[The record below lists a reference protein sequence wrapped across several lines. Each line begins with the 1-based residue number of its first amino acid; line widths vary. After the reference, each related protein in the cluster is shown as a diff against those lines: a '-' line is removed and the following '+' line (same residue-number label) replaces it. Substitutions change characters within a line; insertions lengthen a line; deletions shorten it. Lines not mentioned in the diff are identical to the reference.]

1 MAVQRDVGML
11 VKMNFKCFPGIEQ
24 LEKGQAIDET
34 ELFSLVDFVNARH
47 DCADFRLICLIKALM
62 AYRPLLSPQ
71 AVRAIEGAVLG
82 FKYWMDEPGED
93 GMCYWSENHQLLFAS
108 CEYLAG
114 QAYPERAFSNSG
126 LSGTEHRQKARAKL
140 LRWLRYKFLY
150 GFIEW
155 HSNTYYEEDIAPLCA
170 LIDHADDEE
179 LCDKAAIVLDLLF
192 LDLALHSFEG
202 YFVAASG
209 RCYEAQKKDGAAA
222 DVNDILRH
230 AFGVLKGGAYDYG
243 RISALFL
250 LCKNY
255 RVPEAIKAIARARG
269 SFLIKDS
276 QGLDLD
282 EVRREIPNDDF
293 DDRGMFLWAMEAFTN
308 PESIA
313 MTMDI
318 FNAWKLESNTF
329 LRDLKMINLPV
340 LRRLGLLPALVR
352 ILNPATRG
360 VAIERANTQSYRCDE
375 YFLSSAQAYHPGCF
389 GDQQHIWQATLPG
402 RINVFST
409 HPGSPMFDDDARNFS
424 PSYWVGNGI
433 NPHAAQERNVL
444 LLIYDLRPRKG
455 FLERKRQKIVHFYL
469 PLERFD
475 ELIRSERSIMCRAG
489 ESYLAIVA
497 SARYEEKN
505 GDELLFTGPVTGYA
519 VVLGCARED
528 GSFEA
533 FSRRLMASRLSLQG
547 RSLFLNCG
555 KNYRLDYRRRF
566 SVDGQDRSPDY
577 ARLDTPFARAD
588 RKPREIRIGHDG
600 AELLLNFDERLRHER
615 RVGEGE
621 SHAKR

>member
-1 MAVQRDVGML
+1 MAVKRDPGML
-11 VKMNFKCFPGIEQ
+11 IKMNSKCFAGIEG
-24 LEKGQAIDET
+24 LDRGRAIDET
-34 ELFSLVDFVNARH
+34 EIFLLVDFVNARH
-47 DCADFRLICLIKALM
+47 DCADFRLICLIKALL
-62 AYRPLLSPQ
+62 AYRPLLS
-71 AVRAIEGAVLG
+71 AKAAAAIEGAMLG

-114 QAYPERAFSNSG
+114 QAYPERPFANSG
-126 LSGTEHRQKARAKL
+126 LSGAEHREKARAKI

-179 LCDKAAIVLDLLF
+179 LKEKAAIALDLLF
-192 LDLALHSFEG
+192 LDMALHSFEG

-209 RCYEAQKKDGAAA
+209 RCYEKQKKDGAAA
-222 DVNDILRH
+222 DVNDILRY
-230 AFGVLKGGAYDYG
+230 AFGVQSGGAYDYG

-250 LCKNY
+250 LCRNY
-255 RVPEAIKAIARARG
+255 RVPEAIKAIARAEG

-282 EVRREIPNDDF
+282 EVRRELPNDDM
-293 DDRGMFLWAMEAFTN
+293 DDTGMFLWAMEAFTN
-308 PESIA
+308 PQSIA

-318 FNAWKLESNTF
+318 FNAWKLGSNTF
-329 LRDLKMINLPV
+329 LRDLKMVNIPL

-352 ILNPATRG
+352 ILNPATQG

-375 YFLSSAQAYHPGCF
+375 YFLSSAQAYHPGRF

-409 HPGSPMFDDDARNFS
+409 HPGSPMFDDEARNFS

-444 LLIYDLRPRKG
+444 LLIYDLRSRKG
-455 FLERKRQKIVHFYL
+455 FLERKRQAIVHFYL
-469 PLERFD
+469 PLARFD
-475 ELIRSERSIMCRAG
+475 DIRRSARSIACRAG
-489 ESYLAIVA
+489 DSYLAIVA
-497 SARYEEKN
+497 NAPYSEKN
-505 GDELLFTGPVTGYA
+505 GDELVFSGPVTGYA
-519 VVLGCARED
+519 VLLGCARED

-533 FSRRLMASRLSLQG
+533 FSHRVAASTLSLQG
-547 RSLFLNCG
+547 RSLSFECG
-555 KNYRLDYRRRF
+555 AQYRLDYRRRF
-566 SVDGQDRSPDY
+566 SVDGKERSVRYP
-577 ARLDTPFARAD
+577 RFDTPFVYAE
-588 RKPREIRIGHDG
+588 RKPRDILIRHDG
-600 AELLLNFDERLRHER
+600 AELLLNFDEGLRRER
-615 RVGEGE
+615 RAEEGK
-621 SHAKR
+621 SHA

>member
-1 MAVQRDVGML
+1 MAVKRDPGML
-11 VKMNFKCFPGIEQ
+11 IKMNSKCFAGIEG
-24 LEKGQAIDET
+24 LDGGRAIDET
-34 ELFSLVDFVNARH
+34 ELLALVDFVNARH
-47 DCADFRLICLIKALM
+47 DCADFRLICLIKAFLS
-62 AYRPLLSPQ
+62 YRPLLSPR
-71 AVRAIEGAVLG
+71 AAAAIEDAMLG

-114 QAYPERAFSNSG
+114 QAYPERLFANSG
-126 LSGTEHRQKARAKL
+126 LSGAQHRDKARLKL

-155 HSNTYYEEDIAPLCA
+155 HSNTYYEEDIAPLCT

-179 LCDKAAIVLDLLF
+179 LRDKAAIVLDLLF

-209 RCYEAQKKDGAAA
+209 RCYEAQKKDGANA

-230 AFGVLKGGAYDYG
+230 AFGVQRGGAYDYS
-243 RISALFL
+243 RLSALYL
-250 LCKNY
+250 VCKNY
-255 RVPEAIKAIARARG
+255 RVPEAIKAIARAKG
-269 SFLIKDS
+269 SFLIRDS
-276 QGLDLD
+276 QGLELE
-282 EVRREIPNDDF
+282 EVRREIPNDDL

-308 PESIA
+308 PESIDL
-313 MTMDI
+313 TIDI
-318 FNAWKLESNTF
+318 FNAWKLGSNTF
-329 LRDLKMINLPV
+329 LRDLKMVNIPI

-352 ILNPATRG
+352 LLNPATQG

-375 YFLSSAQAYHPGCF
+375 YFLSSAQAYHPGSF

-433 NPHAAQERNVL
+433 NPHAAQEKNAL

-455 FLERKRQKIVHFYL
+455 FLERERQSFVHFYL
-469 PLERFD
+469 PLARLD
-475 ELIRSERSIMCRAG
+475 DIRRAERSIVCRAG
-489 ESYLAIVA
+489 DSYLAIVA
-497 SARYEEKN
+497 SAPYREKGGEELIFE
-505 GDELLFTGPVTGYA
+505 GLRSGYA
-519 VVLGCARED
+519 VLLGCARED

-533 FSRRLMASRLSLQG
+533 FSQRIAAASLSLKG
-547 RSLFLNCG
+547 GSLSFDCG
-555 KNYRLDYRRRF
+555 ASYRLDYRGRF
-566 SVDGQDRSPDY
+566 SVDGRERSPRY
-577 ARLDTPFARAD
+577 PRFDTPFVYAE
-588 RKPREIRIGHDG
+588 RKPRELCVRHGG
-600 AELLLNFDERLRHER
+600 AELLLNFDERLRRER
-615 RVGEGE
+615 RAGEGE
-621 SHAKR
+621 SHAK

>member
-1 MAVQRDVGML
+1 MAVERDPGML
-11 VKMNFKCFPGIEQ
+11 IKMNNKCFAGIEE
-24 LEKGQAIDET
+24 LDRGQAIDEA

-47 DCADFRLICLIKALM
+47 DCADFRLICLIKALL
-62 AYRPLLSPQ
+62 AYRPLLS
-71 AVRAIEGAVLG
+71 AKAAAAIEAALLG

-114 QAYPERAFSNSG
+114 QAYPERTFSNSG
-126 LSGTEHRQKARAKL
+126 LSGAEHRDKARAKL

-170 LIDHADDEE
+170 LIDHADDDE
-179 LCDKAAIVLDLLF
+179 LKEKAAIVLDLLF
-192 LDLALHSFEG
+192 LDMAIHSFEG

-230 AFGVLKGGAYDYG
+230 AFGVQAGGAYDYG

-255 RVPEAIKAIARARG
+255 RVPEVIKAIARAKG

-276 QGLDLD
+276 QGLDLS
-282 EVRREIPNDDF
+282 EVRRELPNDDF

-308 PESIA
+308 PQSIA

-318 FNAWKLESNTF
+318 FNAWKLSSNTF
-329 LRDLKMINLPV
+329 LRDLKMINIPA

-352 ILNPATRG
+352 LLNPATQG

-375 YFLSSAQAYHPGCF
+375 YFLSSAQSYHPGRF

-402 RINVFST
+402 RINVFAT

-455 FLERKRQKIVHFYL
+455 FLERKRQAIVHFYL
-469 PLERFD
+469 PLARFVD
-475 ELIRSERSIMCRAG
+475 IRRSARSIACRAG
-489 ESYLAIVA
+489 DSYLAIVA
-497 SARYEEKN
+497 SAPYSEKN
-505 GDELLFTGPVTGYA
+505 GDELVFSEPVTGYA
-519 VVLGCARED
+519 VVLGCSRED

-533 FSRRLMASRLSLQG
+533 FCQRIAASRLSLRG
-547 RSLFLNCG
+547 GSLSFERG
-555 KNYRLDYRRRF
+555 ARYRLDYRGRF
-566 SVDGQDRSPDY
+566 SVDGQERSARYP
-577 ARLDTPFARAD
+577 RLDSPFARAD
-588 RKPREIRIGHDG
+588 RKPREILIRHEG
-600 AELLLNFDERLRHER
+600 AALLLNFDLRLRQER
-615 RVGEGE
+615 RAEEGK
-621 SHAKR
+621 SHA